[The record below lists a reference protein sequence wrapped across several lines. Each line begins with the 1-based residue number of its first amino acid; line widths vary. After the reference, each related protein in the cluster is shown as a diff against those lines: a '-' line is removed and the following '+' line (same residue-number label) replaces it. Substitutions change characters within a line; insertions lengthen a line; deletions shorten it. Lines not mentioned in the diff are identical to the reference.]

1 MIFLRFAFFSVQ
13 FPDFLI
19 LIFPTPQAG
28 VEARVCP
35 ENYLIMAEAGER
47 LAFSLGC
54 GKDKDKEKTKAN
66 TKTKTKTKKNASHA
80 EGRELPDNG

>member
-1 MIFLRFAFFSVQ
+1 MRQKCGLSCNMISFWFSVQ
-13 FPDFLI
+13 FPDFNI
-19 LIFPTPQAG
+19 SQTG

-54 GKDKDKEKTKAN
+54 GKDKDKDKEKTKAN
-66 TKTKTKTKKNASHA
+66 TKTKTKKNASHA
-80 EGRELPDNG
+80 ER

>member
-1 MIFLRFAFFSVQ
+1 MRISQPGNEAKMWPELQHDCFWVLHFFSVQ

-19 LIFPTPQAG
+19 LIFPQAG

-66 TKTKTKTKKNASHA
+66 TKTN
-80 EGRELPDNG
+80 